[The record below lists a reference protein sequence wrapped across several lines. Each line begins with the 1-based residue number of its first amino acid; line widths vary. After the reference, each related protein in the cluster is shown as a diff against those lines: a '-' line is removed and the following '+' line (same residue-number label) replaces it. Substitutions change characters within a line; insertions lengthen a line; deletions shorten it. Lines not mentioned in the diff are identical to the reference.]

1 MNRLSYLI
9 IVAASVAFIATT
21 TTVVQSQD
29 FGFPEE
35 TGLSKDKQNANV
47 SQFIQIKQMIHVW
60 YFPICVLNNLIS
72 RLSVTA

>member
-9 IVAASVAFIATT
+9 VVAAFVAFIATT

-47 SQFIQIKQMIHVW
+47 SQFI
-60 YFPICVLNNLIS
+60 N
-72 RLSVTA
+72 